1 MVMQAMKESRATQN
15 GVTDTKT
22 WQNKFQRVWEDKP
35 VAIKEEEKSSTS
47 NSVSQLGFDMR
58 KGNINELVEIL
69 KKIPAYH
76 PNEWEHKVES
86 LLAYLKG
93 LELGTDHLGLEESC

>member
-1 MVMQAMKESRATQN
+1 MVMQAMKESRATRN
-15 GVTDTKT
+15 GVNDTKF

-35 VAIKEEEKSSTS
+35 VAIKEEEKSSAS

-58 KGNINELVEIL
+58 KGNIDQLVEVL

-76 PNEWEHKVES
+76 PNEWEQKVES
-86 LLAYLKG
+86 LVAYLKS
-93 LELGTDHLGLEESC
+93 LELGNDDLNRVEGC

>member
-15 GVTDTKT
+15 GVNDTKF

-35 VAIKEEEKSSTS
+35 VATKEEEKPSTS

-58 KGNINELVEIL
+58 KGNLEQLMEIL

-76 PNEWEHKVES
+76 PNEWESKVES
-86 LLAYLKG
+86 LIAYLKG
-93 LELGTDHLGLEESC
+93 LELGTDNLGLEESC